1 MDAGSIPAA
10 STNIK
15 ATSESW
21 WLFYWLRLQGENPQ
35 PGRRTWT
42 CECRGSAGCARTTDA
57 PKALVQLEA

>member
-15 ATSESW
+15 ATSDSW

-35 PGRRTWT
+35 SGRRAKGASAARGKA
-42 CECRGSAGCARTTDA
+42 ECWRSTITGN
-57 PKALVQLEA
+57 PN